1 MLDLTP
7 YSAILDDGK
16 WISKI
21 DFIYR
26 LKSNCD
32 CTEEM
37 HKNFLHF
44 LYHLKFRH
52 IKRGEQGEI
61 LVQ

>member
-1 MLDLTP
+1 MPDLTP
-7 YSAILDDGK
+7 YSAFLDDGK

-32 CTEEM
+32 CTEEK
-37 HKNFLHF
+37 HRSFLHL
-44 LYHLKFRH
+44 LYRLKFIH
-52 IKRGEQGEI
+52 IKRDQGQI